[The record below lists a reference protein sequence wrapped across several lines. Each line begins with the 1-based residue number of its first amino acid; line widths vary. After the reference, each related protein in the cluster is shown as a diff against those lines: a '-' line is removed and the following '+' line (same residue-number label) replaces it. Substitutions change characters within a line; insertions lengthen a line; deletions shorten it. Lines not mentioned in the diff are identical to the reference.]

1 MHFVYKTQNV
11 CSTSIEMDIN
21 DGVVTNVCF
30 TGGCSGNLK
39 CIPLLV
45 DGMKADDIA
54 KKISGVTCGPKSTS
68 CGDQLAHAVLAA
80 KQAELAA
87 RS

>member
-21 DGVVTNVCF
+21 DGVVTNVHF
-30 TGGCSGNLK
+30 TGGCNGNLK
-39 CIPLLV
+39 CIPLLI

-54 KKISGVTCGPKSTS
+54 KKISGVTCGNNTTS

-80 KQAELAA
+80 KQAELSANT
-87 RS
+87 